1 MHRAGATTWGMT
13 HSTVNAVQMKRTMNP
28 NPYPQGRWSP
38 SASASAGVP
47 ETRLR
52 ELFWSV
58 PESSTLL
65 EEAEQRITAT
75 LRKVLT
81 PEPVQLFDDLYEDV
95 AC

>member
-1 MHRAGATTWGMT
+1 
-13 HSTVNAVQMKRTMNP
+13 MKRTMNP
-28 NPYPQGRWSP
+28 NPYPQGRWSS
-38 SASASAGVP
+38 SASASTSIS

-58 PESSTLL
+58 PEPSALL

-75 LRKVLT
+75 LRKLLT
-81 PEPVQLFDDLYEDV
+81 PEPVQLFDDLYEDL

>member
-1 MHRAGATTWGMT
+1 
-13 HSTVNAVQMKRTMNP
+13 MKRTMNP

-38 SASASAGVP
+38 SADTSASIP

-58 PESSTLL
+58 PENSTLL
-65 EEAEQRITAT
+65 EEAEQRISST
-75 LRKVLT
+75 LRKLLT
-81 PEPVQLFDDLYEDV
+81 PEPAQQPVQLFDDLYEDV